1 MNKNRLFEIKQEIE
15 MFSKNW
21 NIFSELS
28 NLEEVEAFLNSS
40 EIGEIITFIEIKN
53 TFEENKVNFNFKK
66 VKAYMQEFFIVNA
79 YTQTLKKLFALDQQK
94 FEKNDNKELFNQSVF
109 LKNLIKLY
117 LMEERKAE
125 EEVFLKT
132 KDNSVAVNLYI
143 DKKVKEF
150 MIDCFLFIKT
160 FVK

>member
-28 NLEEVEAFLNSS
+28 NLEELEAFLNSS

>member
-1 MNKNRLFEIKQEIE
+1 MKKNRVFEIKQEME

-21 NIFSELS
+21 DIFNELS

-53 TFEENKVNFNFKK
+53 TLEENKINFNFKK

-79 YTQTLKKLFALDQQK
+79 YTQTLKKLFSLDQQK
-94 FEKNDNKELFNQSVF
+94 FEKNENTELFNQSVF
-109 LKNLIKLY
+109 LKSLIRLY
-117 LMEERKAE
+117 LVEEKKAL

-132 KDNSVAVNLYI
+132 KDKSVTVNIYI

-150 MIDCFLFIKT
+150 MIDCFLFIQNLR
-160 FVK
+160 